1 MTLPVW
7 LPIIALLWL
16 LAVLF
21 LPIKGSYGE
30 DPALAFYFEKYI
42 FPWHLAIVMGYYC
55 SAEPTGQWAENK
67 DLWLIALAICVLF
80 MFFIQV
86 IRRKSIL
93 LFVRDIV
100 TEGALFATAYG
111 IDMLVNFLRNGF
123 LSGFPSVILI
133 PIEFIIGGLL
143 LAMLPISFIIWL
155 IPTSSLAKINHSRE
169 EKERNKMKQRAATYA
184 VEDAM
189 RKNDL
194 DSPHS
199 VTSMPSVITGPY
211 NHSYKLIGIN
221 SFSAE
226 YQSEHDSSIVT
237 IHDSDINAS
246 GQSANITEGY
256 FYW

>member
-1 MTLPVW
+1 MTLSVC
-7 LPIIALLWL
+7 LPIIAFLWII
-16 LAVLF
+16 VVF
-21 LPIKGSYGE
+21 FIPCKGSYGE
-30 DPALAFYFEKYI
+30 DPALMFYFEKYI
-42 FPWHLAIVMGYYC
+42 FPWHLAIVMGYYY

-67 DLWLIALAICVLF
+67 NIWLVALAICMLF
-80 MFFIQV
+80 MFFVQV

-93 LFVRDIV
+93 LFVRDMV
-100 TEGALFATAYG
+100 TEGAVFATAYG
-111 IDMLVNFLRNGF
+111 IDKLIDFLRNGF
-123 LSGFPSVILI
+123 LRGFPSIILI
-133 PIEFIIGGLL
+133 PVEFIMGGLL

-155 IPTSSLAKINHSRE
+155 IPTSSLAKVNRSRE
-169 EKERNKMKQRAATYA
+169 AQERKQMKQRATTNA
-184 VEDAM
+184 VEEAM

-199 VTSMPSVITGPY
+199 VISMPSVITGPY
-211 NHSYKLIGIN
+211 NHSYKLIVKH

-246 GQSANITEGY
+246 GQSANIAEGY